1 MADDESLKPKD
12 FPVHAKQKKVVKNDG
27 KTIAEAR
34 AKKTAET
41 LRSA

>member
-12 FPVHAKQKKVVKNDG
+12 FPIHAKLRKSSGTTVTLSLKRAPRKLQK
-27 KTIAEAR
+27 
-34 AKKTAET
+34 T

>member
-27 KTIAEAR
+27 KTIA
-34 AKKTAET
+34 
-41 LRSA
+41 